1 MDIAGIPF
9 VTVQFDRRGAPL
21 DLTEVHSAIA
31 MLRAQNLTD
40 VLVFSH
46 GWNNNI
52 PAALD
57 LYTRF
62 LTNARPLLDGP
73 LKAAFQNRRLG
84 AVGIVWPSMRYT
96 EPQLIPGGA
105 ASNDLR
111 PKLKQDLEA
120 AQELFQ
126 DVTGSPIPAALDEL
140 ARNLAV
146 LEDKGSVRRDF
157 LAAVKTHLAASETGQ
172 HEVPIPQ
179 RNLTDNRVKER
190 LATNVQGVVTGG
202 TQGHAA
208 SGLFGGALQVFRN
221 LLNVTTYY
229 EMKDR
234 AGVVG
239 RSGVRG
245 LLRDLRR
252 EKPDVRLHLI
262 GHSFGARLV
271 TSAVR
276 GPDGDPPLVVNSLN
290 LLQAAFSHYAFA
302 QAMGDL
308 PEGYFRPV
316 LTGQMVSGPLLVT
329 HTRHDLAV
337 GLAYAVASA
346 LAGQD
351 AAGIG
356 DEHDRYGGLGGNGAL
371 NAGAEKLTLRD
382 DTPLNFKPG
391 KVYNL
396 HADIIK
402 DHGDVGRSGVV
413 RAVLH
418 GIAVA

>member
-9 VTVQFDRRGAPL
+9 VTVQFGRLGEPL
-21 DLTEVHSAIA
+21 DPQEGAAAVDMVRS
-31 MLRAQNLTD
+31 QNLTD

-52 PAALD
+52 PAAMD

-73 LKAAFQNRRLG
+73 LKAAFEGRRLG

-96 EPQLIPGGA
+96 EPELIPGGA
-105 ASNDLR
+105 ASADLR
-111 PKLKQDLEA
+111 PKLKEDLEA

-126 DVTGSPIPAALDEL
+126 GVTGSPIPDALEEL

-157 LAAVKTHLAASETGQ
+157 LNAVRAHLAASETEQ

-179 RNLTDNRVKER
+179 RNLTDDRVRER

-202 TQGHAA
+202 PEGHAA
-208 SGLFGGALQVFRN
+208 GLFSGALQVFRN

-234 AGVVG
+234 AGLVG
-239 RSGVRG
+239 RTGVRD
-245 LLRDLRR
+245 LLRALRSANPAV
-252 EKPDVRLHLI
+252 KLHLI
-262 GHSFGARLV
+262 GHSFGGRLV
-271 TSAVR
+271 SSAAR
-276 GPDGDPPLVVNSLN
+276 GPDGDAPLVITSLN

-302 QAMGDL
+302 EAKDDL

-316 LTGQMVSGPLLVT
+316 LTDHLVSGPLLVT

-371 NAGAEKLTLRD
+371 NAGAVELTLQD
-382 DTPLNFKPG
+382 DTPLAFEG
-391 KVYNL
+391 GRVYNL

-402 DHGDVGRSGVV
+402 DHGDVTRTGVV

-418 GIAVA
+418 GVAAT